1 MLDLNKFA
9 DEVHSNAIS
18 KGWWDGDKPRPFGE
32 ISALIHS
39 EWSEALEEAR
49 ANRDMVWTGEG
60 GKPEGIAV
68 ELIDGCIRILDWM
81 AYAGYKI
88 TPANLEDN
96 YHNMISKN
104 RKAWLEAIELP
115 ELVAALHMYTSQ
127 AYEDTFSPTQNNAEK
142 GDCLLCAMIT
152 ACYWLDKRYQ
162 DPEALLVLK
171 HEFNKNRPYKHGGKV
186 F

>member
-9 DEVHSNAIS
+9 DEVHANSRAH
-18 KGWWDGDKPRPFGE
+18 GWWDGDKPRPFGE

-49 ANRDMVWTGEG
+49 ANRDMVWTGEN

-81 AYAGYKI
+81 AYAGYKL
-88 TPANLEDN
+88 TPANIEDN
-96 YHNMISKN
+96 YQMISKN
-104 RKAWLEAIELP
+104 RRAWLDIIELP
-115 ELVAALHMYTSQ
+115 ELVAVLHMYTSE
-127 AYEDTFSPTQNNAEK
+127 AYEDTFSVSPNIAEK
-142 GDCLLCAMIT
+142 GDCLLCAMVT
-152 ACYWLDKRYQ
+152 ACYWLSKRGQ
-162 DPEALLVLK
+162 DPEAILTLK
-171 HEFNKNRPYKHGGKV
+171 HEYNRTRSYKHGGKR